1 MSDVGSANGAGAQPA
16 PRKRR
21 GGQPGS
27 RVVLGNFARM
37 EQVFGTGVPGT
48 AVAAHPGSGL
58 HDGALPPVSDV
69 KPLVEVDVLGKVA
82 LLTFLAICAGAVSF
96 VLPVSL
102 GLAFVCVFVAFGIGI
117 WTCFRPHIARVSAR
131 VYAVVEGVAL
141 GVISRYFNA
150 DSHGIVPMAIVLT
163 GALIIGVL
171 IAYRTGLVRISN
183 RFISTTVVASFALL
197 AVMVAV
203 LLGLSVP
210 GFGSN
215 GTTLVVFG
223 VIYVVVAIM
232 DLFVD
237 FELIRRAAQAGVPAE
252 AEWFA
257 AFSVFLAVVMLYLG
271 LLRILGGG
279 RR

>member
-1 MSDVGSANGAGAQPA
+1 
-16 PRKRR
+16 
-21 GGQPGS
+21 
-27 RVVLGNFARM
+27 
-37 EQVFGTGVPGT
+37 
-48 AVAAHPGSGL
+48 
-58 HDGALPPVSDV
+58 
-69 KPLVEVDVLGKVA
+69 VDVLGKVA
-82 LLTFLAICAGAVSF
+82 LLTILAICAGAVSF

-163 GALIIGVL
+163 GALFIGVL